1 MLKAGKFL
9 ALIAAATVPTV
20 AQGQHAE
27 THGEQSPAITAGRD
41 ATVNSG
47 YTTEQVAVLLKA
59 ERTGDQE
66 KIADLSHQL
75 GVQQGAAITVLRIV
89 GQQDVALD
97 KLPQKLAEVAEQY
110 KTATER
116 LKALDPQDPITRDL
130 VQRAQTAITTGH
142 LDEADQL
149 VGQAEQAE
157 LTAAHLAQQL
167 AQEAQ
172 AAADQRLLRAAS
184 DVAVRGNI
192 AMTSAALP

>member
-1 MLKAGKFL
+1 MLRAGKFL

-47 YTTEQVAVLLKA
+47 YTAEQVAVLL
-59 ERTGDQE
+59 GDQE

-184 DVAVRGNI
+184 DVAVRGDI
-192 AMTSAALP
+192 RDDLAALP